1 VSTQSSALAPAY
13 TCRICRK
20 TLAFNEPPII
30 GEKPEQRMAKVGKML
45 ADHLGTEHNARMVEF
60 YLASQ
65 ELIGWMVSEQF
76 THNNTDLAATANATR
91 LNIRRYTKKV
101 AISDETIEKQVYA
114 HLGTLNAVQT
124 ATAIGLME
132 GLRDSLDEAP
142 SKATA

>member
-1 VSTQSSALAPAY
+1 MSTQSSALAPAY

-20 TLAFNEPPII
+20 ILAFNEPPII

-76 THNNTDLAATANATR
+76 SHNNTDLAATANATR
-91 LNIRRYTKKV
+91 LNIRRYTKKLV
-101 AISDETIEKQVYA
+101 ISDETIETQVYS
-114 HLGTLNAVQT
+114 HLGSLSAEQMV
-124 ATAIGLME
+124 TAIRLMK
-132 GLRDSLDEAP
+132 GLRDSLDEKP
-142 SKATA
+142 TA